1 MTQLDSARTSSVR
14 TDGKTLKAK
23 IEACYDVVVIGSGP
37 GGAAC
42 AALLAESGVKVAIVE
57 EGDWISTENSP
68 TDLANSFKN
77 FYRDNG
83 TSAFIGSPPTPF
95 LQGCAVGGTS
105 TINGAISWRLPEA
118 VYRSWVQ
125 ADSALEQALPWDAI
139 VKSTD
144 AVEQRLNITPTSP
157 ETAGPRN
164 LLMAKG
170 ANALGLENR
179 PISRNVK
186 NCQSSGNCLH
196 YCRNNAKQSMDKT
209 YLLDAE
215 AQGADIYSSISAT
228 RIHTE
233 NNKAK
238 AVEGRS
244 KSGQA
249 VILKANTIVLA
260 ASAIQSPLLL
270 LKSGIKSG
278 PVGEYFQCHPGVSV
292 SGRFPQNIHNWRD
305 ATQGHEVIGLCHE
318 GIKFESAAMDI
329 SVMGMRLP
337 GAGAAFME
345 NLQNTRRHV
354 DWAAAIKSSAKGKI
368 SLFMGKPLLR
378 WSASQSDVLLF
389 RKGAYVLGKMLLA
402 AGAESIYLG
411 AKGWGQPISDPQQ
424 LELFG
429 TQGPSKASEYNFAV
443 THMFG
448 TCRMG
453 SDKTNS
459 VVNVDFQHHQIA
471 GLYVSDSS
479 VFPSNTGVNPQTSIL
494 ALSRLCAQKILNN

>member
-1 MTQLDSARTSSVR
+1 MARIN
-14 TDGKTLKAK
+14 GKTLTS
-23 IEACYDVVVIGSGP
+23 EVHSTYDAVVIGSGP

-42 AALLAESGVKVAIVE
+42 AAVLAESGAKVAIVE
-57 EGDWISTENSP
+57 EGDWINTENSP
-68 TDLANSFKN
+68 TNLASSFKN
-77 FYRDNG
+77 YYRDNG

-95 LQGCAVGGTS
+95 LQGCAVGGSS

-118 VYRSWVQ
+118 VYRTWIQ
-125 ADSALEQALPWDAI
+125 ADPALEQALPWESL
-139 VKSTD
+139 VNSTE
-144 AVEQRLNITPTSP
+144 AVEQRLNISPTTP

-186 NCQSSGNCLH
+186 NCQSSGHCLH
-196 YCRNNAKQSMDKT
+196 YCRNNAKQSMDKS

-215 AQGADIYSSISAT
+215 VHGADIYSNTKVT
-228 RIHTE
+228 RIHTK
-233 NNKAK
+233 NKQAK
-238 AVEGRS
+238 SVEGAS
-244 KSGQA
+244 KSGEK
-249 VILKANTIVLA
+249 VFLKAKIIVLA
-260 ASAIQSPLLL
+260 ASAVQSPLLL

-337 GAGAAFME
+337 GAGVAFME

-368 SLFMGKPLLR
+368 SLLLGQPLLR
-378 WSASQSDVLLF
+378 WSPSQSDVLLF
-389 RKGAYVLGKMLLA
+389 RKGAYVLGQMMFA

-411 AKGWGQPISDPQQ
+411 AKGWGAPISDAQQ

-429 TQGPSKASEYNFAV
+429 TQGPSKATDYNFAV

-453 SDKTNS
+453 SDKSSS
-459 VVNVDFQHHQIA
+459 VVNVDFQHHEIK
-471 GLYVSDSS
+471 GLYISDSS

-494 ALSRLCAQKILNN
+494 AMSRLCAQKILGSR